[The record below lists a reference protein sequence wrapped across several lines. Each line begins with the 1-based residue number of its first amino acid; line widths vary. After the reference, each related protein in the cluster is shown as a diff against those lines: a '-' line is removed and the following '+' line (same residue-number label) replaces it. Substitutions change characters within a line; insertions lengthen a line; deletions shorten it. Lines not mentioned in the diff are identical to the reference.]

1 MANEQGKT
9 ETEAVAKLARD
20 GARMPH
26 KIEVDDGKISH
37 DVLLIPHGEGYRTEP
52 IKPLLEPFRMEP
64 ERRTGTAT
72 MTDLPSFIAHVTRF
86 ADTDSAVFVN
96 RTPSSPSLTAVL
108 DYHRQTHA
116 GAPRFGRHRTHY
128 AFPLSEAWKAWK
140 AQNSETM
147 SQGDFAA
154 FLEDRIQDIADPEN
168 AGMHARDFAS
178 RLGVTL
184 APASRLLE
192 LSKGLEIRVGH
203 RVLNKI
209 SIASG
214 EAAIAFEETHSD
226 AHHGPLKVPGA
237 FVIGVPV
244 FQLGEVYQIPVRLR
258 YRVKD
263 GSITWSYELSRVE
276 EVFEHAVN
284 EAVDRVRS
292 ETSLPVLSGAP
303 ES

>member
-1 MANEQGKT
+1 MANEAR
-9 ETEAVAKLARD
+9 TEAEVVSKLARD
-20 GARMPH
+20 GARAPQT
-26 KIEVDDGKISH
+26 VTVTDGHLAH
-37 DVLLIPHGEGYRTEP
+37 DVLLIPHGDGYRTEQV
-52 IKPLLEPFRMEP
+52 KPLLKPFRKEP

-72 MTDLPSFIAHVTRF
+72 MTDLPSFIAHVNRF
-86 ADTDSAVFVN
+86 SDVDSAVFVN

-116 GAPRFGRHRTHY
+116 GAPRFGKHRTHY

-140 AQNSETM
+140 TQNSEPM

-154 FLEDRIQDIADPEN
+154 FLEDRIQDIADPAN
-168 AGMHARDFAS
+168 AGTHAKDFAS

-226 AHHGPLKVPGA
+226 AHGPLKVPGA
-237 FVIGVPV
+237 FVIGICV

-263 GSITWSYELSRVE
+263 GSITWSYELSRVD

-284 EAVDRVRS
+284 EAVERVRG
-292 ETSLPVLSGAP
+292 ETSLPVLSGSP